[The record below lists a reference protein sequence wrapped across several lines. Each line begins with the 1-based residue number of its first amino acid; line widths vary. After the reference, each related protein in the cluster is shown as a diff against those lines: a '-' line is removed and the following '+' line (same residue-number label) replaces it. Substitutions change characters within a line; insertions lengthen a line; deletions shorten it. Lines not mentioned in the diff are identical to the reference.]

1 MRQPDSKH
9 SAAQPALFHY
19 AFCGLAGV
27 YLAGGTE
34 RIRIDYGPGV
44 AIQDLDRLHRAI
56 GEHIARSR
64 SMGLIGAEV
73 RFLRQTMDCTQVELA
88 QLLGTTDQAIAR
100 WEKGKTAIPGPAD
113 LLLRA
118 IFLQHVGKPVD
129 LLRLGA
135 SLRVAHG
142 KPQARVVFEH
152 TGRGWRVKAA

>member
-1 MRQPDSKH
+1 MRQPDPKH

-19 AFCGLAGV
+19 AFCGLGGV
-27 YLAGGTE
+27 YLAGGIE
-34 RIRIDYGPGV
+34 RVHTDYGPSD

-73 RFLRQTMDCTQVELA
+73 RFLRQSMGCTQLELA
-88 QLLGTTDQAIAR
+88 QLLGTTDQAVAR

-118 IFLQHVGKPVD
+118 VFLQHVGKPVD
-129 LLRLGA
+129 LRRLGA
-135 SLRVAHG
+135 SLRVARG
-142 KPQARVVFEH
+142 KPGARVVFEH
-152 TGRGWRVKAA
+152 MGRAWRVRTA